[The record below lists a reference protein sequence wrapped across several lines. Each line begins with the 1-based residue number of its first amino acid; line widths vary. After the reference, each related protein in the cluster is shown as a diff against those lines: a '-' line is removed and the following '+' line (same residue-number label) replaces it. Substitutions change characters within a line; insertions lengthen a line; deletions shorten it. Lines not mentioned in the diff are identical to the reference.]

1 MIQIHGVITDPAG
14 KPVPGAFIEL
24 RALGTTGEVL
34 MGSAMT
40 FKCDLA
46 GGYRFQLA
54 AGTYD
59 VYAQNDLCGDM
70 DYMGSGVVTAHST
83 DGPLNSILVDSGIN
97 LTPPLLDRA
106 VEAMQRSEAAANA
119 TADDRQQ
126 TGRDVATA
134 EQARQVATEQAAAAS
149 ASATT
154 AGIKA
159 GDAATSAG
167 AAAGSAIN
175 AQNWAENPVDVAVV
189 PGKHSAL
196 HHATKANASASES
209 AASAAAAATS
219 ASNASAMAA
228 NASTS
233 ATMAT
238 TKASEAA
245 TSANTAAAQASSAN
259 SSKVAAATSATNAG
273 THASNAEKA
282 AQAAEGAKVVTLDN
296 AAKVGT
302 LAEQVTADRIQ
313 VQEKATQ
320 IAANAAIV
328 AGQTKEVSSHTD
340 AVLQAESAVQGMRD
354 VVVAKTTLAQSAA
367 DTASSKASQAAQ
379 DQASANT
386 SAQRASVSEGMA
398 EAWAQNP
405 EGSDINGRP
414 GEFSALHWALQ
425 AQKWAQAITSQLVWA
440 GPWNAAAGAPVTPA
454 ANQGVPFYRVS
465 HPGVIASISYVAGD
479 YLHWDPTTHTW
490 FKIDGSDAVISVNG
504 MTGAVVLSAA
514 DVGARPASWVPGWA
528 DITNK
533 PVTMQPSEHNHPW
546 SQLSNVPVYASRW
559 PTLAEVGAAAASH
572 THPWSQLTGIPA
584 YATRWPAW
592 GEVTD
597 KPDLAAASHRHPW
610 NQIDQIPVTASRWPT
625 WSEVTGKPSI
635 AAAEHRHPW
644 SELDEVP
651 TTASRW
657 PSYNEVTDKP
667 DFAAAAHSHTA
678 SDVGA
683 ASRIPLNLLSPGAA
697 GRRSCRLL
705 SIGLTDCSG
714 AFTITSQGD
723 FGQRE
728 RGWYFVSVATRGS
741 VIRIDAYVLNGFQ
754 ADPLRL
760 LWRNT
765 GSVFEVWG
773 EFSDFNNN
781 NYLFPYADA
790 GVLYQVDSLTN
801 AKDWAGFT
809 AVAINR
815 FYTSNDKPSADDVGA
830 RPSNWVPA
838 WGDIAEKPSTFAPT
852 EHTHTAADIGAA
864 AADHSHPGSLLNPI
878 SLAKEDLD
886 TIKTPGHYAQHANAN
901 TSAAQHYPENSAG
914 SLIVTSGAG
923 PQQRYHVYNSS
934 RVWTRAQYSTGAWTA
949 WARDYNTLNK
959 PTAADVGVGTVIFTG
974 PVPSFPGATIP
985 KVAGLYAMVY
995 HNNSAPYQRDT
1006 VMIWWDGGV
1015 SGADSWG
1022 ASRVSALAVYISKE
1036 GQVNNTANGNGFT
1049 LLSITKVY

>member
-14 KPVPGAFIEL
+14 KPVPRALIEL
-24 RALGTTGEVL
+24 RALSSTSEVL

-40 FKCDLA
+40 FKCEQD

-70 DYMGSGVVTAHST
+70 DYMGTGVVAAQST

-106 VEAMQRSEAAANA
+106 VEAMQRSEAAAEA
-119 TADDRQQ
+119 TAEDRLQ
-126 TGRDVATA
+126 TGNDVVTA
-134 EQARQVATEQAAAAS
+134 EQAMQVATEQAAAAS
-149 ASATT
+149 TSAAT
-154 AGIKA
+154 AGSQA

-167 AAAGSAIN
+167 DAAGSASR
-175 AQNWAENPVDVAVV
+175 AQKWADNPVDVAVV

-196 HHATKANASASES
+196 HHATKASASASES
-209 AASAAAAATS
+209 ATSATAAAASASTASAKATS
-219 ASNASAMAA
+219 
-228 NASTS
+228 ASTS
-233 ATMAT
+233 ATTAT
-238 TKASEAA
+238 AKASEAA
-245 TSANTAAAQASSAN
+245 ASASTAATHASAAN

-282 AQAAEGAKVVTLDN
+282 AQAAEGVKVVTLDN
-296 AAKVGT
+296 AARVGT
-302 LAEQVTADRIQ
+302 LAEQVTADRTQ
-313 VQEKATQ
+313 VQEKTSQ
-320 IAANAAIV
+320 VAANAVTV
-328 AGQTKEVSSHTD
+328 AGQAKEVSTNTD
-340 AVLQAESAVQGMRD
+340 TVSQAKTAVQGMRD
-354 VVVAKTTLAQSAA
+354 VVVAKTTQAQAAA
-367 DTASSKASQAAQ
+367 DTASTKASQAAQ
-379 DQASANT
+379 DQASANA
-386 SAQRASVSEGMA
+386 SSQRASVSEGMA

-440 GPWNAAAGAPVTPA
+440 GPWNAAAGAPAVPV
-454 ANQGVPFYRVS
+454 ANQGVPFYRIS
-465 HPGVIASISYVAGD
+465 HPGVIASVSYVAGD
-479 YLHWDPTTHTW
+479 YLHWDPATRTW

-533 PVTMQPSEHNHPW
+533 PVTMPPSEHSHPW
-546 SQLSNVPVYASRW
+546 SQISNVPVYASRW

-572 THPWSQLTGIPA
+572 THPWSQLTGIPT

-635 AAAEHRHPW
+635 AAAAHRHPW
-644 SELDEVP
+644 SELNEVP
-651 TTASRW
+651 ATASRW
-657 PSYNEVTDKP
+657 PSYDEVTDKP
-667 DFAAAAHSHTA
+667 DFAAVAHRHSW
-678 SDVGA
+678 
-683 ASRIPLNLLSPGAA
+683 
-697 GRRSCRLL
+697 
-705 SIGLTDCSG
+705 
-714 AFTITSQGD
+714 SQLD
-723 FGQRE
+723 Q
-728 RGWYFVSVATRGS
+728 VPVQATR
-741 VIRIDAYVLNGFQ
+741 
-754 ADPLRL
+754 
-760 LWRNT
+760 W
-765 GSVFEVWG
+765 
-773 EFSDFNNN
+773 
-781 NYLFPYADA
+781 
-790 GVLYQVDSLTN
+790 
-801 AKDWAGFT
+801 
-809 AVAINR
+809 
-815 FYTSNDKPSADDVGA
+815 
-830 RPSNWVPA
+830 PA
-838 WGDIAEKPSTFAPT
+838 WGEVTGKPGTMPPSAHTHAWADVTGAPAQATRWPAWGEVTGKPSSMPPSAHNHPWSELTGVPT
-852 EHTHTAADIGAA
+852 QATRWPAWGEVTDKPDLAAV
-864 AADHSHPGSLLNPI
+864 DHSHLGSLLNPI

-959 PTAADVGVGTVIFTG
+959 PSAADVGVGTVIFTG

-985 KVAGLYAMVY
+985 KVAGLYAMAY
-995 HNNSAPYQRDT
+995 HNNSTPYQRDT
-1006 VMIWWDGGV
+1006 VMIWWDGGA
-1015 SGADSWG
+1015 SGADCWG
-1022 ASRVSALAVYISKE
+1022 ASRVSALAVYISKD
-1036 GQVNNTANGNGFT
+1036 GQVNNTANGSGFT